1 MRKNL
6 QTNNKNNNKNNNN
19 NINNNITIFGNNWK
33 QLLKKH
39 LSLNALKR

>member
-1 MRKNL
+1 MIRKNL
-6 QTNNKNNNKNNNN
+6 QTNNKNNNN

-33 QLLKKH
+33 QLLKNP

>member
-1 MRKNL
+1 MIRKNL

-33 QLLKKH
+33 PTLKKPPK
-39 LSLNALKR
+39 LKRS

>member
-1 MRKNL
+1 MIRKNL

-19 NINNNITIFGNNWK
+19 NITIFGNNWK
-33 QLLKKH
+33 QLLKNP